1 MTKTVN
7 LGKFRKI
14 KAKEQ
19 KEKLAAENR
28 VAFGRAKH
36 EKTLDDKVRN
46 LGRKEI
52 DGKKF
57 EKIPDDK

>member
-1 MTKTVN
+1 MVEAVN
-7 LGKFRKI
+7 LGKFRKK

-19 KEKLAAENR
+19 KEKLAAENK
-28 VAFGRAKH
+28 VAFGRTKH
-36 EKTLDDKVRN
+36 EKTIDDKVRN

-57 EKIPDDK
+57 EKTDEDK

>member
-1 MTKTVN
+1 MPETVS
-7 LGKFRKI
+7 LSKFRKI

-28 VAFGRAKH
+28 VAHGRSKH
-36 EKTLDDKVRN
+36 EKTLERKARK

-57 EKIPDDK
+57 EKTDDDK